1 MRVLVLVLCV
11 FLSCCLQAQDYA
23 YAVSGERTSGELPPI
38 TGQLFSYYLVVNGAS
53 EWPAEAKIRFVGARS
68 SSAWLPLVADEHAP
82 EGKLVSNLGYIDY
95 NTDYTSYELQLSAGY
110 AADLHIFDPGVSEAT
125 RTVPAEE
132 ADASSACFCTIPEVS
147 DRADWCPSGQ
157 CPPGNNPATTVV
169 SHLIVH
175 HSASPNSAND
185 WAAVVRSFW
194 NLHVNTNGWDDVGY
208 NYLIDPNGV
217 IYEGRGNNIRGAHFC
232 GKNSNTM
239 GVCVIGDFT
248 NVQPSAAA
256 LGSLSK
262 LLAWKL
268 CENSLGGLIESFHPQ
283 SNAQLHTIAGHRQ
296 GCATAC
302 PGDAFF
308 PTFPDLRQRAVDTLD
323 ACEPLSSL
331 EIAPIFAGLQIS
343 PNPSSGSVR
352 ISGLQTAAELR
363 VFDAQGRLVQ
373 QQGVRNGQLLPTA
386 FGTTASAGVYHFV
399 FRSQGEQLVKRVV
412 LR

>member
-1 MRVLVLVLCV
+1 MRVSVLVFCA
-11 FLSCCLQAQDYA
+11 FLSYSLQAQDYA
-23 YAVSGERTSGELPPI
+23 YPAQGERTSGALPSI
-38 TGQLFSYYLVVNGAS
+38 TGQLFSYYLVINEAGA
-53 EWPAEAKIRFVGARS
+53 WPAEARIRFVGARS
-68 SSAWLPLVADEHAP
+68 STPWMTLEADEHVP
-82 EGKLVSNLGYIDY
+82 EGKLVSTLGYIDY
-95 NTDYTSYELQLSAGY
+95 QTDFTTYELELSAGY
-110 AADLHIFDPGVSEAT
+110 EADLHIFDPGASVVTTA
-125 RTVPAEE
+125 VPAKE
-132 ADASSACFCTIPEVS
+132 ADASNACFCTIPDVS
-147 DRADWCPSGQ
+147 DRAGWCPSGQ

-175 HSASPNSAND
+175 HSASPNAASD

-194 NLHVNTNGWDDVGY
+194 NQHVNVNGWDDVGY

-232 GKNSNTM
+232 AKNSNTM

-308 PTFPDLRQRAVDTLD
+308 PTFPAVRQRAVDTLD

-331 EIAPIFAGLQIS
+331 EVAPIFAGLQIS

-352 ISGLQTAAELR
+352 ISDLQTAAELR

-373 QQGVRNGQLLPTA
+373 QQGVRNGQLLPSA

-399 FRSQGEQLVKRVV
+399 FRSQREQVVKRVV